1 MQQLRRKI
9 KSRKFW
15 LRKNMNRGKRQ
26 KNMKQKLLYNFS
38 SKLQSLG
45 PGSSVIN
52 ITSHIDQDVT
62 GLSHVY
68 LPTLIGNSKEWKKY
82 KDDYQLYKIE
92 QIAVTIYPNDALD
105 NEPTYINLDWFGNI
119 DSADGIKYS
128 DSTKIV
134 YNDLKKIKSFFFKPP
149 NILMDNMLLRKF
161 NKTTTIPTASVY
173 FLQTSGK
180 LRGRIDIR
188 IVFKVPT
195 EYVVNNKIQLE
206 KVEDLAKL
214 DENKMVNENLK
225 IINNNR
231 VAGIH
236 QESFSIISGEEEE
249 KEEEKLEEDD
259 EEELPKTIIES
270 KEDTW
275 SLFEQICKEDEEKEK
290 KKKEKNR
297 KKMLKRKERRK
308 KKKEKLAALEKNKK
322 IKKLKEKYEEK
333 LKELKNKEK
342 QLEENK
348 IANKAWKEHNFYVA
362 EGLAN
367 QKNELKREAAQLKK
381 YKDNVHRQ
389 EEILNEKKK
398 KYLSRKYALEK
409 KYPSF
414 NEEKQQTE
422 RARNLIKF
430 KNQSWYEP
438 RKSNESFSYQSSNK
452 RKGRVCHADKSM
464 SVSQAFD
471 ESSWYA

>member
-1 MQQLRRKI
+1 MRGKQTNR
-9 KSRKFW
+9 
-15 LRKNMNRGKRQ
+15 LRK
-26 KNMKQKLLYNFS
+26 KLLYNYS
-38 SKLQSLG
+38 SKVQTLG
-45 PGSSVIN
+45 PGSVTIN
-52 ITSHIDQDVT
+52 ITNQVDQAMT
-62 GLSHVY
+62 GLSY
-68 LPTLIGNSKEWKKY
+68 LELSSILLNSADWNGYSKNFNI
-82 KDDYQLYKIE
+82 YKIE
-92 QIAVTIYPNDALD
+92 QIAVTFYPNDALD
-105 NEPTYINLDWFGNI
+105 NTPTYLALDWFSTVFTA
-119 DSADGIKYS
+119 DSIQTYDA
-128 DSTKIV
+128 TKIV
-134 YNDLKKIKSFFFKPP
+134 YNDQKKIKSFFFKPP
-149 NILMDNMLLRKF
+149 NMMISGRNYRQFNM
-161 NKTTTIPTASVY
+161 TTSASLPPVKLY
-173 FLQTSGK
+173 FYQASGNMK
-180 LRGRIDIR
+180 CRIDMR
-188 IVFKVPT
+188 VVFKVPSD
-195 EYVVNNKIQLE
+195 YVITNKL
-206 KVEDLAKL
+206 KLKKAEDLAKIDEDKML
-214 DENKMVNENLK
+214 DSTLK
-225 IINNNR
+225 TMNNMRLVGVHN
-231 VAGIH
+231 
-236 QESFSIISGEEEE
+236 ESFSIDEEE

-259 EEELPKTIIES
+259 EEEPKIIAKNE
-270 KEDTW
+270 EDPSW
-275 SLFEQICKEDEEKEK
+275 SLFEQLYREDQEKEE

-389 EEILNEKKK
+389 EEILNDKKK
-398 KYLSRKYALEK
+398 KYLKRKYDLEK

-414 NEEKQQTE
+414 EQENKKHEKD
-422 RARNLIKF
+422 LDYIKF
-430 KNQSWYEP
+430 HNKKWYEP
-438 RKSNESFSYQSSNK
+438 FKSNESFSYQSSNK